1 MEPLDRL
8 DRVELLE
15 QEDHQG
21 QEELVVLQ
29 EHQEVVEQEEL
40 QVWMV
45 VS

>member
-29 EHQEVVEQEEL
+29 EHQEQWEQVDH